1 MTRSQICD
9 TMNPTNPVLT
19 VAPIEE
25 ETEMFGATNNKITAL
40 YCRLSQE
47 DARMGESL
55 SIENQKSMLLQYCKE
70 HHFSNPL
77 FFVDDGYSGT
87 TYERPG
93 FQKMLDEIEDGKIGV
108 VLTKDLSRLGRNSAL
123 TGLYTNFTFPQ
134 NGVRYIAINDNYDT
148 ADPNS
153 INNDFAGIK
162 NWFNEFY
169 ARDTSRKI
177 RAVQK
182 AKGERGVPLT
192 VNVPYGYVKDPEDKR
207 KWIVDEEAAAV
218 VRRIFEMCMEGRGP
232 QQIANQLKADKVL
245 TPTAYKKRKGM
256 KTPQAAPENPYGWCD
271 SSVVNIL
278 ERREYT
284 GCTVNF
290 KTYSNSIWDKKQREN
305 PVEKQAIFE
314 NTHEAIISDDV
325 FKRVQEIRQHRHRKT
340 RSGRSSMFSGLVFC
354 SDCGEKLYYGA
365 TNNYRTEGAFFD
377 CSLHWKYKEK
387 CPTHY
392 IRESILERM
401 VLKHMQLVTGYILR
415 YEQYFRSIMEQQL
428 RLESTE
434 KLQISKGQLER
445 NEKRIAELKRLFIK
459 IYEDN
464 AGGRLSDER
473 YDMLSQS
480 YETEQKQLEAEV
492 ITLRQEIEVQER
504 QNENV
509 ERFIQKAKNYVEI
522 ESLDPYALRE
532 LVQAIYVDA
541 PDKSTGKRRQH
552 IHIKYDGIGFIPLD
566 ELMKKGNGVTEVTPS
581 P

>member
-55 SIENQKSMLLQYCKE
+55 SIENQKAMLLQYCKE
-70 HHFSNPL
+70 HHFPNPL

-93 FQKMLDEIEDGKIGV
+93 FQKMLDEIEAGKVGV

-148 ADPNS
+148 ADPTS

-305 PVEKQAIFE
+305 PVEKQAIFK

-392 IRESILERM
+392 IRESILECM

-509 ERFIQKAKNYVEI
+509 EMFIQKAKNYVGI
-522 ESLDPYALRE
+522 ETLDPYALRE

-566 ELMKKGNGVTEVTPS
+566 ELMKKETA
-581 P
+581 

>member
-70 HHFSNPL
+70 HHFPNPL

-392 IRESILERM
+392 IRESILECM

-566 ELMKKGNGVTEVTPS
+566 ELMKKGKGVTEVTPS